1 MLQVLQAG
9 RALAAISV
17 AAFHLSIFMG
27 LDRYGGNAVF
37 RDFTSQGNR
46 GVDFFFVLSGF
57 IILFAHVHDIG
68 KPAAWKEY
76 AYRRFVRLYPIY
88 WVYTG
93 VFVLLLSL
101 GLGTDAKY
109 PSNAG
114 DWLTSLTLIRFTDG
128 APPLLVAWTL
138 FHEMAFY
145 AAFSILILSKRIGII
160 VLSLAA
166 CVCLALY
173 HFPET
178 NDRNAFNVYTA
189 AYNLYFLFGMG
200 AYWLYKRGGR
210 GIIEFV
216 AGLCIALAALTISIP
231 FDLSSIVLVAGFSL
245 IVAGATKLEMAGY
258 IKVPVFLAFIGN
270 ASYSLYLVHESL
282 EGLLLKIARKTH
294 FYDAAGPEVTY
305 VVVLAATVALGCL
318 TYALVEKPLLAALH
332 RLHKKKRL
340 AVATAATA
348 S

>member
-37 RDFTSQGNR
+37 REFTSQGNR

-57 IILFAHVHDIG
+57 IILFAHVNDID

-93 VFVLLLSL
+93 VFVLLLSF
-101 GLGTDAKY
+101 GMGTDAKY
-109 PSNAG
+109 PSNIG
-114 DWLTSLTLIRFTDG
+114 DWLTSLTLIRFTNG

-138 FHEMAFY
+138 FHEIAFY

-166 CVCLALY
+166 LVCLVLFDY
-173 HFPET
+173 PET

-200 AYWLYKRGGR
+200 AYWLYRRGGH
-210 GIIEFV
+210 GIVEFV
-216 AGLCIALAALTISIP
+216 VGLCLAAVALTIAMP
-231 FDLSSIVLVAGFSL
+231 VGLSSIVVVAGL
-245 IVAGATKLEMAGY
+245 ALVVAGATKLEMAGY
-258 IKVPVFLAFIGN
+258 IKVPVFLTFIGN
-270 ASYSLYLVHESL
+270 ASYSLYLVHESV

-294 FYDAAGPEVTY
+294 FYEVAGPEVTY
-305 VVVLAATVALGCL
+305 VVILAGTVALGCL
-318 TYALVEKPLLAALH
+318 AYVLVEKPLLSELQ
-332 RLHKKKRL
+332 RRHKKKRV
-340 AVATAATA
+340 VAAATA